1 MWSRSLLTVWK
12 SVCSSSRGQHSRPAR
27 RRRRPISEQLEERRL
42 PANYAA
48 ATVSALIMDTNL
60 SNTAGGANT
69 ITLTA
74 PTTSPYVLTAINNG
88 SNGLPVIAAN
98 DNLTIVGNGDTIE
111 RKVSGRPTYFRLL
124 DVASGGSLTL
134 ENLTLQGGQVVSDSG
149 QLGGPGVIPTGA
161 AEGGAVYNQGTL
173 VLNGVTVQD
182 NSAGQF
188 HNPSGDGGQGAAG
201 GGIFSLDGSVT
212 LEGGTIIRNN
222 EAEGSV
228 TELCCGYLPAGDA
241 WGGGLAALGGSVTV
255 TNATLE
261 DNTALAGLPVEPPGA
276 AGNAYGGGL
285 YAGFSTV
292 NLSNATL
299 DDNAATGST
308 GNSSGGDAYGGGA
321 FLIGGTATLTSGT
334 VQGNSSV
341 GQAGEGGGIYIFY
354 GSYPVGLYPEGP
366 FAYAYT
372 YVYLDAITVA
382 QVTGN
387 TASSGAAYDNIVGPY
402 TLT

>member
-1 MWSRSLLTVWK
+1 MVLEHLEGRALLASYTA
-12 SVCSSSRGQHSRPAR
+12 P
-27 RRRRPISEQLEERRL
+27 
-42 PANYAA
+42 
-48 ATVSALIMDTNL
+48 TVSALIADVNAA
-60 SNTAGGANT
+60 NTAGGPNT

-74 PTTSPYVLTAINNG
+74 PTTSPYVLTTA
-88 SNGLPVIAAN
+88 SLPVIAAK

-111 RKVSGRPTYFRLL
+111 RKVSVGRPPTYFRLL

-134 ENLTLQGGQVVSDSG
+134 ENLTLQGGQVESTEGVG
-149 QLGGPGVIPTGA
+149 GGPGWIPTGV
-161 AEGGAVYNQGTL
+161 AEGGAIYNQGTL

-188 HNPSGDGGQGAAG
+188 SQAGEGGQGAAG

-222 EAEGSV
+222 EAEGSGTPTNYEPGEIICTDCEGGV
-228 TELCCGYLPAGDA
+228 PAGDA
-241 WGGGLAALGGSVTV
+241 WGGGLAAFGGSVTV

-261 DNTALAGLPVEPPGA
+261 DNTALAGLAFEQPGT

-299 DDNAATGST
+299 DDNAATGSL
-308 GNSSGGDAYGGGA
+308 GFSGGDAYGGGA
-321 FLIGGTATLTSGT
+321 FLIEGTATLTSGT

-341 GQAGEGGGIYIFY
+341 GQAGEGGGIYILY
-354 GSYPVGLYPEGP
+354 GSYSLGFPDGP
-366 FAYAYT
+366 ISGYAYT

-402 TLT
+402 KLT